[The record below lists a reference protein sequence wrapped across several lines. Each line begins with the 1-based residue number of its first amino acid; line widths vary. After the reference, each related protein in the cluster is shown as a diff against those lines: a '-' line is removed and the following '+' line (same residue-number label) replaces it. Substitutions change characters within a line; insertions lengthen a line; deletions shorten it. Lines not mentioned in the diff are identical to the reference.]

1 MTPEL
6 TILTYAALL
15 QAVQLSLAIVF
26 ADAQFGIK
34 YGASARDTP
43 RPLTGLAGRL
53 NRALDNHYAALAL
66 FTIAVIVVTLGD
78 KSTPLTINCAWAYLF
93 ARIAY
98 VPAYILGIPYV
109 RSMIWAVSAIATL
122 TMLIT
127 ALT

>member
-15 QAVQLSLAIVF
+15 QFAQLSLAIVF

-43 RPLTGLAGRL
+43 RPLHGFAGRL

-66 FTIAVIVVTLGD
+66 FTIAVTVITLGNQ
-78 KSTPLTINCAWAYLF
+78 STPLTINCAWTYLI
-93 ARIAY
+93 ARALY
-98 VPAYILGIPYV
+98 VPAYISGIPYL
-109 RSMIWAVSAIATL
+109 RSIIWTIASGATL

-127 ALT
+127 ALI

>member
-15 QAVQLSLAIVF
+15 QAVQLSLTIVF
-26 ADAQFGIK
+26 ADAQTGIK

-66 FTIAVIVVTLGD
+66 FAIAVIVVALGEQ
-78 KSTPLTINCAWAYLF
+78 STPLTVNCAWTYLA

-98 VPAYILGIPYV
+98 VPAYIFGIPYL
-109 RSMIWAVSAIATL
+109 RSTIWTVGAGATL

-127 ALT
+127 ALI

>member
-15 QAVQLSLAIVF
+15 QAAQLALTVVF
-26 ADAQFGIK
+26 GDAQTGLK

-43 RPLTGLAGRL
+43 NPLTGLAGRFD
-53 NRALDNHYAALAL
+53 RALNNHYAALSL
-66 FTIAVIVVTLGD
+66 FTIAVITITLGNQ
-78 KSTPLTINCAWAYLF
+78 STPLTETCAWIYLI

-98 VPAYILGIPYV
+98 VPAYTFGIPYL
-109 RSMIWAVSAIATL
+109 RSAIWTVAFGATL

-127 ALT
+127 ALL

>member
-15 QAVQLSLAIVF
+15 QAVQLALTILFS
-26 ADAQFGIK
+26 DAQFGIK
-34 YGASARDTP
+34 YGASPRDTP

-66 FTIAVIVVTLGD
+66 FAIAVIVVTLGD
-78 KSTPLTINCAWAYLF
+78 QSTPLTINCAWAYLI

-98 VPAYILGIPYV
+98 VPAYAFGIPYL
-109 RSMIWAVSAIATL
+109 RSTIWTIATGATL

-127 ALT
+127 ALI

>member
-53 NRALDNHYAALAL
+53 SRALDNHYAALAL

-78 KSTPLTINCAWAYLF
+78 KSTPLTITCAWTYLI

-98 VPAYILGIPYV
+98 VPAYISGIPYL
-109 RSMIWAVSAIATL
+109 RSIIWTIASGATL
-122 TMLIT
+122 TMLIG
-127 ALT
+127 ALI

>member
-15 QAVQLSLAIVF
+15 QAVQLSLTIVF

-66 FTIAVIVVTLGD
+66 FTIAVIVVTLGNQ
-78 KSTPLTINCAWAYLF
+78 STPLTINCAWTYLF

-98 VPAYILGIPYV
+98 VPAYVFGIPYL
-109 RSMIWAVSAIATL
+109 RSMIWTVSAISTL

-127 ALT
+127 TLI

>member
-15 QAVQLSLAIVF
+15 QAVQLSLTIVF
-26 ADAQFGIK
+26 ADVQTGIK

-43 RPLTGLAGRL
+43 HHKTGIAGRL
-53 NRALDNHYAALAL
+53 DRALDNHYAALAL
-66 FTIAVIVVTLGD
+66 FTIAVLVITLGD
-78 KSTPLTINCAWAYLF
+78 KSTPLTINCAWTYLI

-98 VPAYILGIPYV
+98 VPAYISGIPYL
-109 RSMIWAVSAIATL
+109 RSIIWTIATGATL

-127 ALT
+127 ALI

>member
-15 QAVQLSLAIVF
+15 QAAQLALTVVF
-26 ADAQFGIK
+26 GDAQTGLK

-43 RPLTGLAGRL
+43 KPLTGLAGRL
-53 NRALDNHYAALAL
+53 DRALNNHYAALTL
-66 FTIAVIVVTLGD
+66 FAIAVLVVTLGTQT
-78 KSTPLTINCAWAYLF
+78 TPLTKTCAWTYLI

-98 VPAYILGIPYV
+98 VPAYIFGIPYL
-109 RSMIWAVSAIATL
+109 RSAIWTVGFGATL

-127 ALT
+127 ALF

>member
-15 QAVQLSLAIVF
+15 QAVQLSLTIVF

-53 NRALDNHYAALAL
+53 NRALENHYAALAL

-78 KSTPLTINCAWAYLF
+78 QSSPLTINCAWAYLF

-98 VPAYILGIPYV
+98 VPAYIFGIPYL
-109 RSMIWAVSAIATL
+109 RSLIWTISAIATR

-127 ALT
+127 ALI

>member
-15 QAVQLSLAIVF
+15 QFAQLALAILF
-26 ADAQFGIK
+26 GDTQTGIK

-43 RPLTGLAGRL
+43 TPLTGLAGRVD
-53 NRALDNHYAALAL
+53 RALNNHYAALAL
-66 FTIAVIVVTLGD
+66 FTIAVIVVTLGNQ
-78 KSTPLTINCAWAYLF
+78 STPLTINCAWAYLF

-98 VPAYILGIPYV
+98 VPAYISGIPYL
-109 RSMIWAVSAIATL
+109 RSAIWTIATGATL

-127 ALT
+127 ALI